1 MKIIKRL
8 ILCMLVLVGI
18 SVHGQGLYGSVID
31 NESEFNKYTVVDANG
46 DGSKWN
52 FSMFMYAACS
62 LRDYDADD
70 WLITPAIS
78 FEAGKTYQ
86 VKFKAKTDYAMT
98 DEILSVKF
106 GSKATVADM
115 TTDIKSN
122 LVVNENKSKEFTETF
137 VATETGN
144 GYIGFRHHTTG
155 EAMSEYLYIE
165 SISVEEVSDQSV
177 PGKVTGFMVTAADKG
192 ELKATISF
200 TTPTLT
206 AEGLALAS
214 LTKVE
219 VYRDNE
225 IVKIFNNP
233 NVGQQ
238 LNFEDTNIS
247 NGNHTYKVVAVNGV
261 GQGEGVEQS
270 VFVGVDIPGAVTNLN
285 FVYDY
290 ETHTSTVTWDAPT
303 VGANGGYINPDA
315 LTYNVRR
322 FRKDDPQAIGLTEKT
337 FEDEV
342 TIDFLLAAEEETRK
356 KYEEL
361 GMPVVVNYVID
372 GQGLMQYYVKAV
384 SAAGEGA
391 EVRSNNIIIGKQ
403 NTLPYKESFANGT
416 ISHYWRTDISDGS
429 ARWRIF
435 DDNRYS
441 QDDDDGFIAFNAVDD
456 NATTA
461 LVHTGNISM
470 KTAISP
476 VLTFYYYIAYPM
488 LNPLNIKVSKNNSEF
503 ETIMAVDLMEDESKV
518 LKYNKVSIPLES
530 CAGYDHVKVGF
541 EVTSGSNI
549 DLIYIDNIRIVDQR
563 DNDLS
568 VEIKS
573 LPRTLKVDEE
583 RKATVVVENYG
594 LNDVAEGEYVVK
606 AYVDGKWAGTQN
618 GAAVAAGESVE
629 LTIPV
634 KANIRMKKESSIFF
648 MVDYAKDGMADNNK
662 SQEQTII
669 VKMPNL
675 PEPTELAITTG
686 DNVYLTWNVPA
697 APRAEDGQVV
707 ESFEDYDDF
716 MMTNFGE
723 WTIIDY
729 DKKLTYGIEGWY
741 FPNNSKAMSYMIF
754 NPSEVSNSSTGNKG
768 LTDPL
773 WQPRTGDKM
782 LASFAAYE
790 TDSEDWLISP
800 ELSGNEQTISF
811 YAHHMPK
818 SPVEESFYVYY
829 STTDMEQSSFT
840 QLEQSPSITTTSWED
855 KYEYNLPQGAKYFA
869 IRKVTNDGWV
879 LFIDDITFSPDTL
892 AAQPGLILS
901 GYNVYKNGACIT
913 EAPVPAN
920 SFTDADGKPGD
931 YYRVTAVYNNGESQM
946 SNYVIYIDELG
957 IAEMEETISD
967 DKACYDIMGRR
978 VNDNYKGIV
987 ISNGKKLIRK

>member
-8 ILCMLVLVGI
+8 ILCMLVLIGT
-18 SVHGQGLYGSVID
+18 SAYGQVVFNSVID
-31 NESEFNKYTVVDANG
+31 DESEFDKYTVVDANG
-46 DGSKWN
+46 DGQTWN
-52 FSMFMYAACS
+52 YSMFMYSACS
-62 LRDYDADD
+62 PRDYDADD

-86 VKFKAKTDYAMT
+86 VKFYAKTDYERS
-98 DEILSVKF
+98 DEILSLKL
-106 GSKATVADM
+106 GTEATVAAM
-115 TTDIKSN
+115 TTEIKSSI
-122 LVVNENKSKEFTETF
+122 VVNGANDKEFAETF
-137 VATETGN
+137 VAPATGN
-144 GYIGFRHHTTG
+144 GHIGFRHHTTG
-155 EAMSEYLYIE
+155 DPMSEYLYITR
-165 SISVEEVSDQSV
+165 ITVTEVADQSV
-177 PGKVTGFMVTAADKG
+177 PGKVTDFSVTPADKG
-192 ELKATISF
+192 ELKATVSF

-206 AEGLALAS
+206 AEGMSLAS
-214 LTKVE
+214 LTKID

-225 IVKIFNNP
+225 IVKTFDSP
-233 NVGQQ
+233 SVGEQ
-238 LNFEDTNIS
+238 LTYDDTNMT
-247 NGNHTYKVVAVNGV
+247 NGNHNYKVVAANAA
-261 GQGEGVEQS
+261 GQGEAAEQT
-270 VFVGVDIPGAVTNLN
+270 VFVGVDKPGAVTNLKYE
-285 FVYDY
+285 YDY
-290 ETHTSTVTWDAPT
+290 DTHTSTITWDAPT

-315 LTYNVRR
+315 LTYIVRR
-322 FRKDDPQAIGLTEKT
+322 FHKDAPEATGLTEKS
-337 FEDEV
+337 FEDVV
-342 TIDFLLAAEEETRK
+342 TVDFLIAAEEETRK
-356 KYEEL
+356 KYEDM
-361 GMPVVVNYVID
+361 GMEVNVNYVND

-391 EVRSNNIIIGKQ
+391 ETRSNSVIIGDQ
-403 NTLPYKESFANGT
+403 YTLPFKESFANGKMT
-416 ISHYWRTDISDGS
+416 HYWSIGNTDGY
-429 ARWRIF
+429 ARWSLF
-435 DDNRYS
+435 DDNRFV
-441 QDDDDGFIAFNAVDD
+441 QDEDGGFIGFNAVDD
-456 NATTA
+456 RATTA
-461 LVHTGNISM
+461 LAYSGNISM
-470 KTAISP
+470 KSATSP
-476 VLTFYYYIAYPM
+476 VLTFYYYIASPM
-488 LNPLNIKVSKNNSEF
+488 SNPLSIKVSKGNSDF
-503 ETIMAVDLMEDESKV
+503 ETITTVDLMEDLDKV
-518 LKYNKVSIPLES
+518 KTYNKVSVPLEG
-530 CAGYDHVKVGF
+530 CAGNDFVKIGF
-541 EVTSGSNI
+541 EVTSGSTI
-549 DLIYIDNIRIVDQR
+549 DLIYIDNVRIIDQR

-583 RKATVVVENYG
+583 RNATVVVDNYG

-648 MVDYAKDGMADNNK
+648 MVDYASDEMADNNK